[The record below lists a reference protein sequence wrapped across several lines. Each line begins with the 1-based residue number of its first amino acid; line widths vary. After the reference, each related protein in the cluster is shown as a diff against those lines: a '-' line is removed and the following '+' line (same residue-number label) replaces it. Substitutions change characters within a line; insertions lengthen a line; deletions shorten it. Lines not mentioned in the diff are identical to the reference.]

1 MLVIARDFDILDD
14 DDDDDDLDYDVTD
27 DIRRSHRRNT
37 KDSSDTIKLL
47 FHAGKPQVFEKIY
60 IWEKIIKDVAKMWP
74 WSWSKYTTNKHGFFR
89 IYIHLKVHGINLPTQ
104 FYKGFNTVIY

>member
-1 MLVIARDFDILDD
+1 MAPKLLFLQDDFMLVIARDFDILDD

-47 FHAGKPQVFEKIY
+47 FHAGKPQVFDKKY
-60 IWEKIIKDVAKMWP
+60 IWENSYMMSQKCDPKAGRNTQQ
-74 WSWSKYTTNKHGFFR
+74 YTGLF
-89 IYIHLKVHGINLPTQ
+89 
-104 FYKGFNTVIY
+104 